1 MEKKSD
7 GIFVNTCP
15 NHANKIKPCN
25 KIINALYFI
34 DSAPVG
40 RADTF
45 TTCLAI

>member
-1 MEKKSD
+1 MERKAKEFLSTLVL
-7 GIFVNTCP
+7 IMRIKL
-15 NHANKIKPCN
+15 NHCN
-25 KIINALYFI
+25 KITNVLYFI